1 MNKKIIN
8 KINVK
13 TILIDFLKQHNYD
26 GLLNADLECGCAID
40 DLIPC
45 DFNFSECEPAYKL
58 ECPCENEGEHEA
70 CEYKDWCMGNVKPK
84 KNKQLRKKINK
95 HMKK

>member
-70 CEYKDWCMGNVKPK
+70 CEYNDGCMSTIKQ
-84 KNKQLRKKINK
+84 KNKTRRKE
-95 HMKK
+95 

>member
-1 MNKKIIN
+1 MNKHIRK

-13 TILIDFLKQHNYD
+13 TILSEYLKQHGYD
-26 GLLNADLECGCAID
+26 GLFNAELECGCTID
-40 DLIPC
+40 DSFPC
-45 DFNFSECEPAYKL
+45 EADFSECEPAYKL

-95 HMKK
+95 QT

>member
-1 MNKKIIN
+1 MNKHIRK

-13 TILIDFLKQHNYD
+13 TILSEYLKQHGYD
-26 GLLNADLECGCAID
+26 GLFNAELECGCTID
-40 DLIPC
+40 DSFPC
-45 DFNFSECEPAYKL
+45 EADFSECEPAYKL

>member
-1 MNKKIIN
+1 MNKHIRK

-13 TILIDFLKQHNYD
+13 TILSEYLKQHGYD
-26 GLLNADLECGCAID
+26 GLYNADLECGCVID

-70 CEYKDWCMGNVKPK
+70 CEYNDGCMSTIKQ
-84 KNKQLRKKINK
+84 KNKTRRKEWT
-95 HMKK
+95 KKLSKQ